1 MLTSADLLNL
11 IRLTEIELNQI
22 HKDIDSDDPEIRD
35 DAGEI
40 SIQMD
45 KLAHKLEK
53 MYCDTRPEDS
63 ELPTYDDYIALLEK
77 SKN

>member
-11 IRLTEIELNQI
+11 IRLTELELNQI
-22 HKDIDSDDPEIRD
+22 HKNIDSGASEIKAG
-35 DAGEI
+35 AGEM

-45 KLAHKLEK
+45 KLAHKLER
-53 MYCDTRPEDS
+53 MYCDSRPEDS
-63 ELPTYDDYIALLEK
+63 ELPTYDDYIMLLES